1 MKIFHDGKIWVTFMY
16 TNSAY
21 WKKKCMSGIN
31 ESVYIFEIQILI
43 ISKIDS
49 KFQFLKMHL
58 LKNASKVKTLQ
69 AFFFFF
75 QSRRGL

>member
-1 MKIFHDGKIWVTFMY
+1 MY

-21 WKKKCMSGIN
+21 WKKCMSGIN
-31 ESVYIFEIQILI
+31 ESVYSFEIQILI

-58 LKNASKVKTLQ
+58 LKQ
-69 AFFFFF
+69 CI
-75 QSRRGL
+75 